1 MSSESKAAERA
12 RASLELLYS
21 ISRELAAQLDLPA
34 LLKRILQLT
43 REKVGATSGSIL
55 VLDEKGAAAEGSLV
69 FEGKLFDHT
78 ADQLLDT
85 LEHGLAGWVVKN
97 RKAALLK
104 STLDDPRWF
113 RRPDDQYD
121 QSPRSAISLPLI
133 TQDRVVGVLT
143 LLHPEVGHF
152 TDEDLALLT
161 AIADQA
167 GIAVE
172 NARLFSAEQ
181 ERRTLAS
188 TLREIAHVI
197 SSTLDRSQ
205 VFPQVL
211 AQLERVVEFDSA
223 SILLLE
229 GDQLRLEAARG
240 FDDDEAVIGLMVPVS
255 PERPA
260 GRVLENRQP
269 VVIEDVQKDPGW
281 LKIERPPD
289 APVIHGWIGVPLMV
303 GDRAVGV
310 LCVDSHQIGA
320 YGTEEV
326 EIVAAL
332 GDHAATAVANAQ
344 LYEESQRQL
353 QATLAL
359 SQAAREVTASLNPEE
374 VLQRILAQTVEIL
387 QVEAAS
393 LALVD
398 QATGELEFKVALGP
412 AEQKLVGMRLSPGE
426 GIAGWVAEHE
436 QTAVVADAQTDPRFS
451 SRINGLTS
459 IKTGAVV
466 CTPIRVK
473 GQVIGV
479 LEAINPVRGEFLPD
493 QVDLLKGIAGLAG
506 TAIAHARLFDE
517 TQAARERYLGL
528 FEDSVD
534 SILIAE
540 PSGVISDVNLR
551 AQEFTGFQ
559 RQDLQGKPIS
569 DLYEADSAQSLEGLS
584 DLALGQSLSF
594 QGTVKHVEAQSI
606 PVEVHVKC
614 IELDGQAFHQWIMR
628 DTSERQELD
637 NLREDLTSMIFHD
650 LRSPLGNVIS
660 SLEILQA
667 SLPPLEDEGLT
678 AILSIAMRSSRRVSR
693 LVESLLDVGRLES
706 GKAVLSK
713 SEGMVNTLIDESI
726 AEVRPI
732 ADAKGHTLE
741 DQSEKDLP
749 PIEMDQSMIQR
760 VLINLMENAIKYTPS
775 GGCISVSAGIQDE
788 DILIQV
794 RDTGPGIDASDQQRL
809 FEKFTTIHRE
819 GRPKGLGLGL
829 AFCRLAVGA
838 HGGRI
843 WVESEPGEGATFSFT
858 LPRASETLDK

>member
-1 MSSESKAAERA
+1 MNSESKAAERA

-43 REKVGATSGSIL
+43 LEKVGATSGSIL
-55 VLDEKGAAAEGSLV
+55 VLDEKGAATEGSLI
-69 FEGKLFDHT
+69 FKGKLYDHT
-78 ADQLLDT
+78 ADQMIDT
-85 LEHGLAGWVVKN
+85 LEQGLAGWVVEN
-97 RKAALLK
+97 RKAALLE

-113 RRPDDQYD
+113 QRPDDQYD

-143 LLHPEVGHF
+143 LMYPEIGHF

-161 AIADQA
+161 AIAEQA

-229 GDQLRLEAARG
+229 GDQLRLESARG
-240 FDDDEAVIGLMVPVS
+240 FEDDEAVIGLMVPVS

-260 GRVLENRQP
+260 GRVMENRQP
-269 VVIEDVQKDPGW
+269 VVIEDVQQDPGW
-281 LKIERPPD
+281 LKIDQPPE
-289 APVIHGWIGVPLMV
+289 APVIHGWIGVPLLV

-310 LCVDSHQIGA
+310 LCVDSHEIGA
-320 YGTEEV
+320 YGAEEV

-344 LYEESQRQL
+344 LYAESQRQL

-359 SQAAREVTASLNPEE
+359 AQAAREVTASLNPEE

-426 GIAGWVAEHE
+426 GIAGWVIEHE
-436 QTAVVADAQTDPRFS
+436 KTAVVADAQTDPRFS
-451 SRINGLTS
+451 SRIDGLTS

-473 GQVIGV
+473 EQVIGV
-479 LEAINPVRGEFLPD
+479 LEAINPERGEFLPD
-493 QVDLLKGIAGLAG
+493 QVEMLKGIAGLAG
-506 TAIAHARLFDE
+506 TAIAHAQLFDE

-534 SILIAE
+534 SIFIAK
-540 PSGVISDVNLR
+540 PSGVISDANLR
-551 AQEFTGFQ
+551 AEEFTGFH
-559 RQDLQGKPIS
+559 RHDLRGKS
-569 DLYEADSAQSLEGLS
+569 VCDLCEAESEQSLEGLS
-584 DLALGQSLSF
+584 DLGLGQSLSF
-594 QGTVKHVEAQSI
+594 QGMVKHVEGHSI

-614 IELDGQAFHQWIMR
+614 IELDGQPFHQWIMR
-628 DTSERQELD
+628 DMSERQELD
-637 NLREDLTSMIFHD
+637 DLRQDLTSMIFHD

-660 SLEILQA
+660 SLEMLQA
-667 SLPPLEDEGLT
+667 TVLFEDEGLN

-706 GKAVLSK
+706 GKAVLYK
-713 SEGMVNTLIDESI
+713 TEEMVNKLIGDSIEEVSPI
-726 AEVRPI
+726 AE
-732 ADAKGHTLE
+732 AKGHTLE
-741 DQSEKDLP
+741 DRSEKDLP
-749 PIEMDQSMIQR
+749 PIELDQSMIQR

-775 GGCISVSAGIQDE
+775 GGRISVSAGVQGQ

-794 RDTGPGIDASDQQRL
+794 CDNGQGIDASDQQRL

-819 GRPKGLGLGL
+819 GKPKGLGLGL
-829 AFCRLAVGA
+829 AFCRLAVEA

-858 LPRASETLDK
+858 LPRDS